1 MDAAGKSHD
10 QLTTAALPAPSE
22 LEDSLF
28 TFMTFTAV
36 ILTVASAFLFGIF
49 SGYLA
54 IFALLRLMDRRSA
67 AVPAPVRVQAHAASS
82 GD

>member
-1 MDAAGKSHD
+1 VDAAGKLHD
-10 QLTTAALPAPSE
+10 WLTTAALPPPSE

-28 TFMTFTAV
+28 TLMTFTAV

-49 SGYLA
+49 SGYFV
-54 IFALLRLMDRRSA
+54 IFALLRLMDRRP
-67 AVPAPVRVQAHAASS
+67 AVAPVHVQAHAASS

>member
-1 MDAAGKSHD
+1 MEAAGKLHD
-10 QLTTAALPAPSE
+10 WLTTAALPRPSE

-28 TFMTFTAV
+28 TLMTFTAV

-54 IFALLRLMDRRSA
+54 IFALLRLMDRRPA
-67 AVPAPVRVQAHAASS
+67 EVPARVGVQAHASS